1 MFIIIIVPHAPQH
14 IYDISI
20 HISMCTDAPRMR
32 IVIIFVSSSAVYG
45 VQRFGMG
52 MERNGG
58 EGGER
63 EALRGGVVLWNP
75 YKQYNPDPILP
86 LYTTDV
92 LQNNGARS
100 KWASQWRY
108 KEVLSTSVYM
118 TRGTYIPTSYRSAI
132 QEGVLCKGFPGFNRI
147 LVPI

>member
-1 MFIIIIVPHAPQH
+1 MQIIVEPDGFTH
-14 IYDISI
+14 YSDDDIF
-20 HISMCTDAPRMR
+20 MCFLPPDFNVCVYVTT
-32 IVIIFVSSSAVYG
+32 FVSSSAVYG

-63 EALRGGVVLWNP
+63 EALQGGVVLWNP

-100 KWASQWRY
+100 KWA
-108 KEVLSTSVYM
+108 
-118 TRGTYIPTSYRSAI
+118 
-132 QEGVLCKGFPGFNRI
+132 
-147 LVPI
+147 